1 MNMNNTVFLTDRK
14 DKMALEHYDFLWEVM
29 EENLN
34 GVNSKKRLS
43 VVLTPP
49 PPPLIN
55 LCFKTI
61 HKYRVMNIVLAPFRK
76 PKTYRSVNTDGADS
90 ENETLSALFFD
101 NAVLTDG
108 LVNESASCQS
118 LLTHAIA
125 SDVKVGINLSVKQR
139 MMDDTRL
146 FKWQK
151 TINDI

>member
-1 MNMNNTVFLTDRK
+1 MNMNNTVFLTDRR

-49 PPPLIN
+49 PLIN

-76 PKTYRSVNTDGADS
+76 PKTYCGVNTDGADS
-90 ENETLSALFFD
+90 ENEMLSALFFD

-125 SDVKVGINLSVKQR
+125 SDVKVGVNLSVKQHT
-139 MMDDTRL
+139 MDDTHP
-146 FKWQK
+146 FKRQK